1 MDNVRILHCADNID
15 NYNLCLT
22 ERVAGF
28 TFIFRDD
35 RGGEGDTI
43 YFAVKVGKKILC
55 GARATLGDITDS
67 KPWED
72 AERYIQCFRL
82 KNIEYCT
89 PFDLKILSNIDKSSW
104 FIKFAQRSKLIK
116 DINAINLL
124 NDTFNSR
131 KIDSP
136 YLFKKDEEY
145 DSSLLN
151 ENNLTLE
158 EIKED
163 SNDYMDE
170 LDSNEEKLDILGT
183 FKTIRF
189 KNETDSIRGLEPLV
203 TEHFYSLF
211 PFFKKD
217 KSLLISDN
225 RLFST
230 VGIKNENNENI
241 LGIKG
246 IPDALLITYD
256 KESPNTPL
264 KINMIEY
271 ECYGESKYRTN
282 QKFDYLNGTIIPQL
296 IRFASTFSIVT
307 DYKIRENTISEWIEK
322 IITYIDSD
330 ENISKIVDVW
340 MKDLYP
346 NIKERALNSTLK
358 KELKKA
364 FESNIKILLIID
376 ELTLEQKETITNVIH
391 SFKLDNKNIQGR
403 DNHIDFSAYVVKLE
417 QRIGVIDKSADF
429 ALSFQE

>member
-246 IPDALLITYD
+246 IPDALLITY
-256 KESPNTPL
+256 
-264 KINMIEY
+264 
-271 ECYGESKYRTN
+271 
-282 QKFDYLNGTIIPQL
+282 
-296 IRFASTFSIVT
+296 
-307 DYKIRENTISEWIEK
+307 YK
-322 IITYIDSD
+322 
-330 ENISKIVDVW
+330 
-340 MKDLYP
+340 
-346 NIKERALNSTLK
+346 
-358 KELKKA
+358 
-364 FESNIKILLIID
+364 
-376 ELTLEQKETITNVIH
+376 
-391 SFKLDNKNIQGR
+391 
-403 DNHIDFSAYVVKLE
+403 
-417 QRIGVIDKSADF
+417 
-429 ALSFQE
+429 